1 MRVVHNSTAIN
12 AYNRLSQT
20 TRSLNQNLERL
31 SSGLRINRA
40 ADDAAGLAIA
50 QRETAMIRGL
60 DQASRNV
67 QDGISVI
74 QTAEAGMDEIHEMLQ
89 RVRELAVQASNGSLS
104 SSDREAIQ
112 TEIDQLLTSIDQQ
125 AEATQFNNFK
135 LLTGNVSAT
144 APSEYKATVVSNAEG
159 RRDSATV
166 DIYAKFPA
174 AGFTNEAG
182 TATTPT
188 GNITVNEAKFSI
200 SDYDSVNDFMQAINN
215 SDQADATITYDVTT
229 DRFTITSDTAEVPLR
244 LTQSGADGT
253 ATTGFFTLAKIT
265 ENSKLNVAAPGPRAQ
280 AISREEVR
288 SGTSNILDVTKSFSN
303 AGFDTTPTGTIAI
316 NGDRFSVADYAS
328 VQSFMEAV
336 NASTKAKATITYDS
350 TKDEFLIQSDNGT
363 DLTLSA
369 VSGGASNFLYEAN
382 ILRRDAGN
390 TTTFSNIFRAP
401 SANATATSTY
411 EVNDKTDESND
422 RIDLTKTFA
431 NARFDNRPTGTVTI
445 NGETF
450 SVAGNVQ
457 SFLDKIN
464 NNENINVEIYYDT
477 LEDKFTIRSTNL
489 QEDLTLSETPSTNG
503 YGFLSEANITEGT
516 YTPTSEV
523 NSDYR
528 RGGLVFHAGA
538 NKDETVKIN
547 ISTVSA
553 AALGISAL
561 MTKGVTTQGAA
572 ESAISLLDTAIDTL
586 SSNRAKLG
594 AAQNRLEYR
603 LNYNETA
610 YENQT
615 AALSRIQDLDFAKE
629 TVNFVRNQ
637 ILLNSGTSML
647 AQANVVPANVLSLIS
662 A

>member
-1 MRVVHNSTAIN
+1 MRVVHNPSAID
-12 AYNRLSQT
+12 AYNTLSQT
-20 TRSLNQNLERL
+20 TRSLNKNLERL

-50 QRETAMIRGL
+50 QRETALTRGL

-74 QTAEAGMDEIHEMLQ
+74 QTAEAGMDEIQEMLQ
-89 RVRELAVQASNGSLS
+89 RMRELAVQASNGSLQ

-112 TEIDQLLTSIDQQ
+112 AEVNELLTSIDQQ
-125 AEATQFNNFK
+125 AQATEFNSFP
-135 LLTGNVSAT
+135 LLTGNVSST
-144 APSEYKATVVSNAEG
+144 APSQYKATVVSNDQGARG
-159 RRDSATV
+159 SATI
-166 DIYAKFPA
+166 DIYAKFSA

-182 TATTPT
+182 TAITPT
-188 GNITVNEAKFSI
+188 GNITVNGAKFSI
-200 SDYDSVNDFMQAINN
+200 SDYDSVNDFMQAVNN
-215 SDQADATITYDVTT
+215 SAQANATITYDATT
-229 DRFTITSDTAEVPLR
+229 DRFTITSDTEEVPLR
-244 LTQSGADGT
+244 LTQSGADGG

-265 ENSKLNVAAPGPRAQ
+265 EDSRLNIAAPGPRAQ

-288 SGTSNILDVTKSFSN
+288 AGSSNILDVSKAFSE

-316 NGDRFSVADYAS
+316 NGAQFSVADYAT
-328 VQSFMEAV
+328 VQSFMNAV

-350 TKDEFLIQSDNGT
+350 TNDEFLIQSDNGT

-382 ILRRDAGN
+382 ILNYDVGN
-390 TTTFSNIFRAP
+390 PTTFSNIFRAP

-411 EVNDKTDESND
+411 EVNDETDQSND
-422 RIDLTKTFA
+422 RINLTQTFA
-431 NARFDNRPTGTVTI
+431 NANFDNTPTGTVTI

-450 SVAGNVQ
+450 SVTGTVQ
-457 SFLDKIN
+457 SFMDSIN
-464 NNENINVEIYYDT
+464 NNANIDVKIYYDT
-477 LEDKFTIRSTNL
+477 LEDKFTIRSNNL
-489 QEDLTLSETPSTNG
+489 QENLTLSETPSTNG
-503 YGFLSEANITEGT
+503 YGFLSEVNITEGT

-528 RGGLVFHAGA
+528 REGLVFHAGA
-538 NKDETVKIN
+538 NKDETLKTN
-547 ISTVSA
+547 IATVSA
-553 AALGISAL
+553 AALGINVL
-561 MTKGVTTQGAA
+561 MSNGVTTQAAA
-572 ESAISLLDTAIDTL
+572 ESAISLLDTAIDTV

-594 AAQNRLEYR
+594 AIQNRLEYR
-603 LNYNETA
+603 LSYNETS

-615 AALSRIQDLDFAKE
+615 AALSRIEDLDFAKE
-629 TVNFVRNQ
+629 TINFVKNQ

-662 A
+662 T